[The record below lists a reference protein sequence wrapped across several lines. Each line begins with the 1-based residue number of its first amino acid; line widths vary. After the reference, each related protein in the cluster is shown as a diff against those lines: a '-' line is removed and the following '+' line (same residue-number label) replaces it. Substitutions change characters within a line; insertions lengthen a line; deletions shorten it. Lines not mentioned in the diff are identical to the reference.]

1 MSASEEGP
9 RSRRSR
15 RSGQSKDQLSRHL
28 PSPDEG
34 GDAGP
39 FDVDIDIPALSGVGG
54 PPSGKPGVNATAPA
68 SAAGIAQAWDVR
80 LPADEKSIKVV
91 PPVVSTGSAGTTALP
106 AISEIR
112 GPVEVPQIV
121 IGTPSPDLEPV
132 VTDPRFRDFPFRPD
146 TTIDGWSNDLVTVRG
161 ASLRGHVHRHNGAPR
176 QDDFA
181 IHALPDGRLIALVAD
196 GVSSAK
202 QSHLGSTMAVRQAT
216 QWLKTQL
223 PPQTT
228 DTDWMALV
236 RDAAYALINQAQ
248 AMLQLHDPPDVGSAE
263 KEMAT
268 TLLCA
273 VIEPLAEGVLRAS
286 IVGVGDS
293 GAWLLRDGQFTPVLG
308 GKTADEGGLSSNAVA
323 GLPRLPGE
331 LQPSVIEIREGDVL
345 LLGTDGIGDP
355 LGTGEGGVGNLFR
368 KLFGGNR
375 PPSLIEFAH
384 ALDFS
389 RETFDDDR
397 TLVALQPSPAF
408 STPRVAGTSTQAKG
422 AGGS

>member
-1 MSASEEGP
+1 MSTSDRGP
-9 RSRRSR
+9 RDRRSR
-15 RSGQSKDQLSRHL
+15 RRGRSKDPVNRQL
-28 PSPDEG
+28 PDPDRG
-34 GDAGP
+34 VDAGP
-39 FDVDIDIPALSGVGG
+39 FDVDIDIPEMSGIDG
-54 PPSGKPGVNATAPA
+54 PLYGKPDAGWNVSAPA
-68 SAAGIAQAWDVR
+68 SVASR
-80 LPADEKSIKVV
+80 LPSDEKSIKVI
-91 PPVVSTGSAGTTALP
+91 PAVVSTGSVETITPP

-121 IGTPSPDLEPV
+121 IGIPSPDLEPV
-132 VTDPRFRDFPFRPD
+132 LTNPRFRDFPFRPD
-146 TTIDGWSNDLVTVRG
+146 TVIDGWSNDLVTVRG

-181 IHALPDGRLIALVAD
+181 IHVLRDGRLIALVAD
-196 GVSSAK
+196 GVSSAN
-202 QSHLGSTMAVRQAT
+202 QSHLGSTTAVRQAT
-216 QWLKTQL
+216 KWLKTQL
-223 PPQTT
+223 PPQTA

-248 AMLQLHDPPDVGSAE
+248 AMLQLQDPPDVGSAE

-273 VIEPLAEGVLRAS
+273 VIEPIEAGILRAS
-286 IVGVGDS
+286 IVGIGDS

-331 LQPSVIEIREGDVL
+331 LQPSVIEIQEGDVL

-368 KLFGGNR
+368 KLFGGSR

-397 TLVALQPSPAF
+397 TLVTVMLPQRGDSPSRRIESVVQKVGLAE
-408 STPRVAGTSTQAKG
+408 
-422 AGGS
+422 

>member
-1 MSASEEGP
+1 MSAIS
-9 RSRRSR
+9 
-15 RSGQSKDQLSRHL
+15 
-28 PSPDEG
+28 
-34 GDAGP
+34 
-39 FDVDIDIPALSGVGG
+39 G
-54 PPSGKPGVNATAPA
+54 PPPGKPVVNATAPA
-68 SAAGIAQAWDVR
+68 FAAGNAQPQDVR
-80 LPADEKSIKVV
+80 LLAREKSVNLV
-91 PPVVSTGSAGTTALP
+91 PPVASTGSAGTITPL

-121 IGTPSPDLEPV
+121 IGTPSPDIEPV

-146 TTIDGWSNDLVTVRG
+146 TTIDGWSNDIVTVRG

-196 GVSSAK
+196 GVSSAN

-216 QWLKTQL
+216 HWLKTQL
-223 PPQTT
+223 PPQTA

-236 RDAAYALINQAQ
+236 RDAAYALITQAQ
-248 AMLQLHDPPDVGSAE
+248 AMLQLQDPPDVGSAE

-273 VIEPLAEGVLRAS
+273 VIEPTAEGVLRAS
-286 IVGVGDS
+286 IVGIGDS
-293 GAWLLRDGQFTPVLG
+293 GAWLLREGQFTPVLG

-323 GLPRLPGE
+323 GLPRLPGG

-368 KLFGGNR
+368 KLLDGDR

-397 TLVALQPSPAF
+397 TLVAVMLPTRGGPLGG
-408 STPRVAGTSTQAKG
+408 RVESVVQKVGFAE
-422 AGGS
+422 